1 MYRIGTR
8 ISKLI
13 YDINQEIPDVAT
25 SANLR
30 SLREILK
37 ISSKMKA
44 DGANNGDE
52 AAIVHFAFIL
62 FFETQLTPKVISRL
76 YNSTLIGHILNYSVR

>member
-1 MYRIGTR
+1 MWLRIGPR
-8 ISKLI
+8 IFKLI

-25 SANLR
+25 TANLR

-44 DGANNGDE
+44 DGIITDE
-52 AAIVHFAFIL
+52 AAIIHHAFIS
-62 FFETQLTPKVISRL
+62 FFETQLTPTVSRF
-76 YNSTLIGHILNYSVR
+76 SFRDKD